1 MPKITFKLE
10 PPVMEVSPDDYLEAC
25 SPREVDKLIDLL
37 TEDHRDDLE
46 SCIKLSPET
55 FLDKCHPGEL
65 EITHTM
71 LHENYGIGNDEDAR
85 SEGQRLFN
93 HHLTCLREGWLSVSK
108 EDADII
114 AILAKKYGA
123 L

>member
-10 PPVMEVSPDDYLEAC
+10 PPVMEVSPGDYLEAC

-37 TEDHRDDLE
+37 AEEHQDALE

-55 FLDKCHPGEL
+55 FLDKCHSGEL
-65 EITHTM
+65 EFTHKL
-71 LHENYGIGNDEDAR
+71 LHDAYGIGEDDDAR

-93 HHLTCLREGWLSVSK
+93 HHLTCLREAWLSVSK
-108 EDADII
+108 EDAEIV
-114 AILAKKYGA
+114 AILGKKYGA